1 MYYTLYGDLIK
12 AVDNAKDD
20 VDRPISVPEKVADLM
35 ELTFQGAELLD
46 IENTTFG
53 VQLAILD
60 GKTLK
65 IVELTHIYME
75 KYDLESFRAGSPDS
89 YHGCIQGFRIRK

>member
-1 MYYTLYGDLIK
+1 
-12 AVDNAKDD
+12 
-20 VDRPISVPEKVADLM
+20 M
-35 ELTFQGAELLD
+35 ELTFQGAELLN

-65 IVELTHIYME
+65 IVELTQIYTW
-75 KYDLESFRAGSPDS
+75 KSTTWRGGD
-89 YHGCIQGFRIRK
+89 I

>member
-1 MYYTLYGDLIK
+1 MLTDLSPSPK
-12 AVDNAKDD
+12 
-20 VDRPISVPEKVADLM
+20 KVADLM

-65 IVELTHIYME
+65 IVELTQIYTWKSTTWKVSEQEVPTVIMV
-75 KYDLESFRAGSPDS
+75 
-89 YHGCIQGFRIRK
+89 CIQGFRIRK

>member
-1 MYYTLYGDLIK
+1 
-12 AVDNAKDD
+12 
-20 VDRPISVPEKVADLM
+20 M

-65 IVELTHIYME
+65 DCRINPDIYME